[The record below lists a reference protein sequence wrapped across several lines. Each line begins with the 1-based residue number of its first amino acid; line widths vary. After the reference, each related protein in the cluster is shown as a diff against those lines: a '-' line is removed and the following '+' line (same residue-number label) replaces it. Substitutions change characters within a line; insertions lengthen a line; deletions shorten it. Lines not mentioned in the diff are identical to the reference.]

1 MPMNSTSD
9 TASANCNFSRRP
21 HSSPPRVRLPRRR
34 APVPLV
40 AVRGRCREKRVHARR
55 PWFGARVCPPMSVS
69 FDVVARSRFG
79 MEMIRGPTSP
89 PRFSTPRVSRSG
101 LKRTRVR
108 LVPAVPRASPRV
120 TETQTPAES
129 DSPVSLTPPV
139 SGPSVV
145 RHENTLL
152 PDSAAQKTPFRP
164 SPLAPAAQFKRLS
177 SPPEW
182 ALGST
187 NPPLSGNFAPVV
199 GTCEITNLVVHGSIP
214 ASAAGVF
221 LRNGPNPAF
230 EPKLGPDRY
239 HWFDGDGMLHWVL
252 LRSGT
257 EGRDGDD
264 RESGGGEVLG
274 SIPGPGRTGIPNVK
288 TDKTA
293 NNSSSASYGRS
304 YVATKNLQRE
314 MEIGE
319 TLFTGLRDISPI
331 WNVLVPRL
339 VEKLC
344 LDWRKPDTPFW
355 VVQSKVR
362 GFPTEHVERRLNAH
376 TRPAKGLF
384 PLP

>member
-1 MPMNSTSD
+1 
-9 TASANCNFSRRP
+9 
-21 HSSPPRVRLPRRR
+21 
-34 APVPLV
+34 
-40 AVRGRCREKRVHARR
+40 
-55 PWFGARVCPPMSVS
+55 
-69 FDVVARSRFG
+69 
-79 MEMIRGPTSP
+79 
-89 PRFSTPRVSRSG
+89 
-101 LKRTRVR
+101 
-108 LVPAVPRASPRV
+108 
-120 TETQTPAES
+120 
-129 DSPVSLTPPV
+129 
-139 SGPSVV
+139 
-145 RHENTLL
+145 
-152 PDSAAQKTPFRP
+152 
-164 SPLAPAAQFKRLS
+164 
-177 SPPEW
+177 
-182 ALGST
+182 
-187 NPPLSGNFAPVV
+187 
-199 GTCEITNLVVHGSIP
+199 
-214 ASAAGVF
+214 
-221 LRNGPNPAF
+221 
-230 EPKLGPDRY
+230 
-239 HWFDGDGMLHWVL
+239 MLHWVL

-257 EGRDGDD
+257 EGGDGDH

-274 SIPGPGRTGIPNVK
+274 SIPGPGGTGIPNVK

-331 WNVLVPRL
+331 WNLLVPRL